1 MFEGSKRKLSKSE
14 HIQNLLYKSYKVCKK
29 ISTKEPV
36 LSSIYEYVH
45 FVDEAIEELGVEEE
59 IIHQLIEDYVV
70 QIITTQTTF
79 EEYLGDLEELKLQ
92 NKELDYTPFR
102 ELAHK
107 NLGVARNLRIKD
119 AEKILT
125 ELMKK
130 EDISYLKY
138 CLEALVACAIRL
150 KPSRAYA
157 TIKLL
162 AIKKSLEKPI

>member
-14 HIQNLLYKSYKVCKK
+14 HIQTLLYKSYKVCKK
-29 ISTKEPV
+29 ISSKEPV
-36 LSSIYEYVH
+36 LSTIYEYVY

-70 QIITTQTTF
+70 QILTTKATF
-79 EEYLGDLEELKLQ
+79 EAYLLNLKELKIEK
-92 NKELDYTPFR
+92 KELDFTPLR

-125 ELMKK
+125 ELLKK
-130 EDISYLKY
+130 DDIVYLEY

-162 AIKKSLEKPI
+162 AIKKSLEK